1 MALGVKKEGEWIT
14 NYYLGKASTEII
26 KKHNVIGIG
35 DLLVSIQK
43 MK

>member
-1 MALGVKKEGEWIT
+1 MKGGGGYGHPFPIL
-14 NYYLGKASTEII
+14 LRQSASTEII